1 MKLFMKQQLKPASS
15 LVWLP
20 VYTFVKR
27 LLVYFSNITNT
38 LTDVHMYADGSF
50 QHALP
55 AALLHV

>member
-1 MKLFMKQQLKPASS
+1 MKQQLKPASC

-38 LTDVHMYADGSF
+38 LTDVHMHADGSF

>member
-1 MKLFMKQQLKPASS
+1 MKQQLKPASC

-27 LLVYFSNITNT
+27 LLVYFSNMITNT
-38 LTDVHMYADGSF
+38 LTDNVHMHADGSF